1 MSWERRIRPIGSGRY
16 ELALDDRDRQGLK
29 ELGAWLRNRLVADTT
44 APAVR
49 RLFPPAYEKDE
60 EREIEYQEL
69 MRDEL
74 LERRLEHL
82 DVLEETA
89 DAAELDDEQIE
100 AWMAA
105 INEIRLVLGTEL
117 DITEDEDPLD
127 AAADAPDAGLRLD
140 RGGRRL
146 AGAVAQLLPPG
157 SHGVARRFSSRAASI
172 APTSASIDA

>member
-1 MSWERRIRPIGSGRY
+1 MSWERRIRPIGPGRY
-16 ELALDDRDRQGLK
+16 ELTLDDRDRQGLK
-29 ELGAWLRNRLVADTT
+29 ELGVWLRGRLMADTT
-44 APAVR
+44 TPAVR

-89 DAAELDDEQIE
+89 DAAELDREQLE
-100 AWMAA
+100 AWMTA

-117 DITEDEDPLD
+117 DVTEDEDPLD
-127 AAADAPDAGLRLD
+127 VAPNAPDAGLRLVY
-140 RGGRRL
+140 GALGVL
-146 AGAVAQLLPPG
+146 LEEVIAALGEPAG
-157 SHGVARRFSSRAASI
+157 
-172 APTSASIDA
+172 